1 MMAFNKIAYPFY
13 LFTLILALGG
23 CATQNSAPIVDGTRP
38 GASNIAKPAIK
49 SATPPAGAAK
59 LRDWR
64 PDSHTVQ
71 KGDTLYSIALEY
83 GLDYRDLAS
92 WNGLSDNNMIHVGQV
107 LKLSAPQPG
116 SGIAQANTNESTVQT
131 IPLKIEPLPQAQ
143 VATGAVLITQPKA
156 VKLPYSAAALAQ
168 LEQGGT
174 PQPAALPPATVGAA
188 SGVVPEPVPSAE
200 KSPPAATAKESDDTG
215 IDWIWPT
222 QGRVIAGFDEA
233 KNSKGLDI
241 AGKAGQAIFAAA
253 SGKVVY
259 SGAGL
264 RGYGKLVIIK
274 HNPIYLSAYA
284 HNQLVLVK
292 EGQMVTRGQ
301 KIAEMG
307 DSDADQVELHF
318 EIRQMGKPVDPM
330 KYLPG
335 AQK

>member
-1 MMAFNKIAYPFY
+1 MTVFDKIACPVY
-13 LFTLILALGG
+13 LVTVILALGG
-23 CATQNSAPIVDGTRP
+23 CATQNSAPVVDGTRP
-38 GASNIAKPAIK
+38 GTSKIAKPAIK
-49 SATPPAGAAK
+49 SATISAGAAK

-92 WNGLSDNNMIHVGQV
+92 WNGLSDNNLIRVGQV
-107 LKLSAPQPG
+107 LKLTAPQQG
-116 SGIAQANTNESTVQT
+116 GDIAQARTTESTVQT

-143 VATGAVLITQPKA
+143 VATSGVLITQPKA

-174 PQPAALPPATVGAA
+174 PQPALPPVTPGAA
-188 SGVVPEPVPSAE
+188 SGVASEPASPAE
-200 KSPPAATAKESDDTG
+200 KSQPAATAKETDDAG

-253 SGKVVY
+253 PGKVVY

-292 EGQMVTRGQ
+292 EGQTVTRGQ

-307 DSDADQVELHF
+307 DSDAAQVELHF
-318 EIRQMGKPVDPM
+318 EIRQMGKPIDPM

>member
-1 MMAFNKIAYPFY
+1 MVFDKIACPVY
-13 LFTLILALGG
+13 LVAVILALGG
-23 CATQNSAPIVDGTRP
+23 CATQNSAPVVDGTQP
-38 GASNIAKPAIK
+38 GTSNIVKPAIK
-49 SATPPAGAAK
+49 SATARAGAAK
-59 LRDWR
+59 LHDWR

-92 WNGLSDNNMIHVGQV
+92 WNALSDNNLIRVGQV

-116 SGIAQANTNESTVQT
+116 SGIAQATTSSAVQT
-131 IPLKIEPLPQAQ
+131 LPLKIEPLPQAQ

-174 PQPAALPPATVGAA
+174 PQPAALPPATPEAA
-188 SGVVPEPVPSAE
+188 SGVAPEPASSAE
-200 KSPPAATAKESDDTG
+200 QSRPAATAKETDDTG

-253 SGKVVY
+253 PGKVVY

-274 HNPIYLSAYA
+274 HNAIYLSAYA
-284 HNQLVLVK
+284 HNQRVLVK
-292 EGQMVTRGQ
+292 EGQTVARGQ

-307 DSDADQVELHF
+307 DSDADQVALHF

>member
-1 MMAFNKIAYPFY
+1 MLIGKVPFSIYP
-13 LFTLILALGG
+13 LVMILALGG
-23 CATQNSAPIVDGTRP
+23 CATQGSAPVVDGTRP
-38 GASNIAKPAIK
+38 GINRISKPLLQSVAELPDGRP
-49 SATPPAGAAK
+49 AT
-59 LRDWR
+59 
-64 PDSHTVQ
+64 HTVQ

-83 GLDYRDLAS
+83 GLDYRELARLNS
-92 WNGLSDNNMIHVGQV
+92 LSDNNLIHVGQV
-107 LKLSAPQPG
+107 LKLSPLQQD
-116 SGIAQANTNESTVQT
+116 SGIEQATPTESTVQT
-131 IPLKIEPLPQAQ
+131 IPLKSEPLPQAQ
-143 VATGAVLITQPKA
+143 VANSAGLITQPKA

-168 LEQGGT
+168 IEQSGT
-174 PQPAALPPATVGAA
+174 L
-188 SGVVPEPVPSAE
+188 
-200 KSPPAATAKESDDTG
+200 PAATSSAESGAAPVLAQSTQQSATPAKEGNDSG
-215 IDWIWPT
+215 VDWIWPT
-222 QGRVIAGFDEA
+222 QGRVIASFDEA

-253 SGKVVY
+253 AGKVVY

-274 HNPIYLSAYA
+274 HTPIYLSAYA

-292 EGQMVTRGQ
+292 EGQTVARGQ